1 MTDEIKT
8 FNGTGADCSLTSG
21 DSWKSVTSVKQNIGD
36 SWKVVF

>member
-21 DSWKSVTSVKQNIGD
+21 DSNRVLTLETIKNFINIT
-36 SWKVVF
+36 